1 MWNLKNKLKGDNK
14 MDIEGIK
21 EVLKGINTGVI
32 TEEEALKEIKKA
44 NPTESGKFLCGE
56 LIEEGII

>member
-1 MWNLKNKLKGDNK
+1 
-14 MDIEGIK
+14 MDVERLK

-44 NPTESGKFLCGE
+44 NPTESGKFYVVS
-56 LIEEGII
+56 